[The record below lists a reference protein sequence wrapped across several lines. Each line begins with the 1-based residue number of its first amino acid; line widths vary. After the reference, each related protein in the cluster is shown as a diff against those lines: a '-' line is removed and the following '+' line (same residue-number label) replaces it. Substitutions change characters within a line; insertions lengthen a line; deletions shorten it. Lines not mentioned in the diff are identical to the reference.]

1 MGFTFQ
7 AASKSALPDLDVGC
21 SMQAEGSVTI
31 TTLKETS
38 SLAFCDNHGSGKF
51 LHTSDLA
58 FYDNRGWPRSLIPLP
73 MAARYTVDE
82 ATRPLWCNVASS
94 TRHKNPQVSLL
105 TSLTISSSTL
115 PLIHS
120 STHPLIHSSTHR
132 IGARETHTSQ
142 LHMETFSTKEPFVGS
157 LFLPRRL
164 EHLRPRTL
172 LMFPVLIKQFINI

>member
-1 MGFTFQ
+1 
-7 AASKSALPDLDVGC
+7 
-21 SMQAEGSVTI
+21 MQAEGSVTI

-58 FYDNRGWPRSLIPLP
+58 FYDNHGWRSSLILPLS
-73 MAARYTVDE
+73 MAARYTADE

-120 STHPLIHSSTHR
+120 STHR
-132 IGARETHTSQ
+132 IGARETLTSQ
-142 LHMETFSTKEPFVGS
+142 LHMETFSTEKPFVGS
-157 LFLPRRL
+157 LFLLPRRL
-164 EHLRPRTL
+164 EHLRSRTL
-172 LMFPVLIKQFINI
+172 LMFPVLTKHFINI

>member
-31 TTLKETS
+31 TAKETS

-58 FYDNRGWPRSLIPLP
+58 FYDNHGWRRSLILPLS

-94 TRHKNPQVSLL
+94 KRHKNPQVSLL
-105 TSLTISSSTL
+105 TPLTISSSTL

-120 STHPLIHSSTHR
+120 STHPLIVSAPEKRSLPSCTWKPFLQRSLLSEAFPSS
-132 IGARETHTSQ
+132 
-142 LHMETFSTKEPFVGS
+142 
-157 LFLPRRL
+157 L
-164 EHLRPRTL
+164 ED
-172 LMFPVLIKQFINI
+172 